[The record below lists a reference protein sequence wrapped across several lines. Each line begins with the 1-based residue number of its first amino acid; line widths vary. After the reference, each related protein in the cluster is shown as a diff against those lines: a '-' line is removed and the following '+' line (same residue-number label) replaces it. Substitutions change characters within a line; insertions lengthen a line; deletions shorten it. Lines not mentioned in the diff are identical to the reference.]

1 MEIVLRATAVFFF
14 LWALTRGLGKRELAQ
29 LSAFELVL
37 LIVVGD
43 LVQQGVTQEDYSVTG
58 AFLASGTIGFWVLVF
73 AYISFRFEGTRRV
86 IEGEPVLIVRRGEP
100 LLEPM
105 RLERLTLDEVL
116 EEARQQGIDD
126 LSQVEV
132 GIVEPDGKFSFIKVD
147 GEQHQPDEKQ
157 AT

>member
-147 GEQHQPDEKQ
+147 GEQHEPDEKQ

>member
-147 GEQHQPDEKQ
+147 GEQHEPDEKQ
-157 AT
+157 TT